1 MSSALKSRVQSP
13 RSKWEGLLPDPAV
26 ARIAAGSNSG
36 PAEISFSQQRLWF
49 LHQMEPGRTT
59 YNIPMAIE
67 LRGVLDTQILERALE
82 AILNRHES
90 LRTVFTVVDGR
101 PLQIVSEPGVWTLP
115 VTDLSGEAKPREQM
129 DKLLRQEVSR
139 GFDLEKG
146 PLFRARLYRLATDH
160 YVLLLGMHHIISD
173 GWSLGILF
181 RELGELY
188 GCLCRGR
195 TASLPALRLQYR
207 DFARWQGRW
216 LKGESLE
223 RMLAHWRSR
232 LAGAPQV
239 LELPADRPRPA
250 MERNRGASY
259 SFTLPLKLVE
269 ACRGF
274 ARREGATLF
283 MALLAG
289 FDVLLSRYSG
299 QEDLLVGTPV
309 ANRNRREIEDVV
321 GCFVNTLVLRADLS
335 SDPSVKEFLGRLR
348 EACLD
353 AFEYQDLPFE
363 RLVEEMRPSRDL
375 SRNPL
380 VQVIFA
386 LENMPLRP
394 LELPGLS
401 QAPLEIDPGVAHV
414 DLMLLAQETSDGLA
428 CVFEYA
434 TDLFE
439 APTIARMA
447 THFRSVL
454 EAMVSSP
461 KSRLSEL
468 PLLTD
473 LERRRLVAEWNNT
486 TVNYARDSSVHE
498 LFETQAERTA
508 ETMAVTCGGAQLS
521 YAALDRR
528 ANQIAHYLRKLGVG
542 AGARVG
548 LCVERSLEMVVG
560 LLGILKSGAAYV
572 PLDPS
577 FPLDRLRFMLDDAR
591 LAALLTTAGLSA
603 SFDVPRERLVL
614 LDHDA
619 NAIAA
624 APDTRLPVDTGSA
637 RAVNPAYVIYTSGST
652 GKPKG
657 VVVPHRAVV
666 NLLSSMSRT
675 PGLAADDVLVAVTTL
690 SFDIA
695 VLELLLPI
703 TVGAKVV
710 IAGQDQIVDGDA
722 LGNLLERENA
732 TVMQATPVT
741 WRLLLETGWKPKRGF
756 KALVGGETLTK
767 SLADRLIALGIEL
780 WNLYGPTETTVW
792 STCARIT
799 DTSNGISIGRPIGNT
814 TIRILDQ
821 RKNLCPI
828 GVSGEL
834 CIGGD
839 GVCGGYWNRTELTAE
854 RFVADPYGTTPET
867 RLYCTG
873 DRARWRNDGTLEHLG
888 RFDHQVKLRGFRIE
902 PGEIEAAIAQHPA
915 VREVVVIAREDSPE
929 EKRLAA
935 YLVAENPPDD
945 LADQLR
951 AIVRG
956 TLPEYMV
963 PAHFVLL
970 DTLPRTPNGKLDRNA
985 LPAPRAVDC
994 SSRKVAD
1001 LPRSP
1006 TEEMVIDRFR
1016 DVLNR
1021 TDFGVFDSFFDLGGH
1036 SLMAARLMF
1045 ILRAASGMDL
1055 PLRLLFEHPTA
1066 AMLAKAMEELAWLE
1080 KSKTPANSDGG
1091 REEIEV

>member
-1 MSSALKSRVQSP
+1 
-13 RSKWEGLLPDPAV
+13 
-26 ARIAAGSNSG
+26 
-36 PAEISFSQQRLWF
+36 
-49 LHQMEPGRTT
+49 
-59 YNIPMAIE
+59 MAIE
-67 LRGVLDTQILERALE
+67 LRGVLDKQILERALG
-82 AILNRHES
+82 AIVNRHES

-101 PLQIVSEPGVWTLP
+101 PLQMVSEPGVWMLP
-115 VTDLSGEAKPREQM
+115 VTDLSGELKPREQM

-146 PLFRARLYRLATDH
+146 PLFRARLYRLATEH
-160 YVLLLGMHHIISD
+160 YVLLLAMHHIISD

-188 GCLCRGR
+188 GCLCQGK
-195 TASLPALRLQYR
+195 TPNLPALRFQYR
-207 DFARWQGRW
+207 DYAHWEGRW
-216 LKGESLE
+216 LKGEGPE
-223 RMLAHWRSR
+223 RLLGHWRSR

-239 LELPADRPRPA
+239 LELPADHPRPA
-250 MERNRGASY
+250 MESNRGASY
-259 SFTLPLKLVE
+259 SFTLPPKLLAALHGF
-269 ACRGF
+269 ACRE
-274 ARREGATLF
+274 RATLF
-283 MALLAG
+283 MVLLAG
-289 FDVLLSRYSG
+289 YNVLLSRYSG
-299 QEDLLVGTPV
+299 QEDLLVGAPV
-309 ANRNRREIEDVV
+309 ANRNRLEIEDVV

-335 SDPSVKEFLGRLR
+335 GDPSVSAFLARLR
-348 EACLD
+348 EVCFD

-363 RLVEEMRPSRDL
+363 RLVEEMRPPRDL

-380 VQVIFA
+380 VQVMLA
-386 LENMPLRP
+386 MENMPLRT
-394 LELPGLS
+394 LEQPGLS
-401 QAPLEIDPGVAHV
+401 QALLELDPGVSHV
-414 DLMLLAQETSDGLA
+414 DLMLLAQETSDGLT

-447 THFRSVL
+447 THWRSVL
-454 EAMVSSP
+454 EAMVESP

-468 PLLTD
+468 PLLTAP
-473 LERRRLVAEWNNT
+473 ERQRLLVEWNSA
-486 TVNYARDSSVHE
+486 TVNYQRDLCVHE
-498 LFETQAERTA
+498 RFEMQAKRTP
-508 ETMAVTCGGAQLS
+508 ETIAVTCEDKRLS
-521 YAALDRR
+521 YADLDRR
-528 ANQIAHYLRKLGVG
+528 ANQIAHHLRKLGVG

-577 FPLDRLRFMLDDAR
+577 FPLDRLRFMTDDAR
-591 LAALLTTAGLSA
+591 LALLVSTAASSA
-603 SFDVPRERLVL
+603 SFEVPRERLVL
-614 LDHDA
+614 FDEDA

-624 APDTRLPVDTGSA
+624 APDTRLPADTGSA
-637 RAVNPAYVIYTSGST
+637 RGVDPAYVIYTSGST

-657 VVVPHRAVV
+657 VVVPHRAIV

-675 PGLAADDVLVAVTTL
+675 PGLEAEDVLLAVTTL

-703 TVGAKVV
+703 TVGAKAV
-710 IAGQDQIVDGDA
+710 IARKDQMVDGDA
-722 LGNLLERENA
+722 LGKLLEQENA

-741 WRLLLETGWKPKRGF
+741 WRLLLEAGWKPRRGF

-767 SLADRLIALGIEL
+767 SLADRLIALGIEV

-792 STCARIT
+792 STCGRIT
-799 DTSNGISIGRPIGNT
+799 DTVNGISIGRPIDNT
-814 TIRILDQ
+814 TIRILDA

-828 GVSGEL
+828 GVPGEL

-839 GVCGGYWNRTELTAE
+839 GVCSGYWNRPELTAE
-854 RFVADPYGTTPET
+854 RFVVDPFGTTPEA

-888 RFDHQVKLRGFRIE
+888 RLDHQLKLRGFRIE
-902 PGEIEAAIAQHPA
+902 PGEIETAIGRHPA

-929 EKRLAA
+929 DKRLAA
-935 YLVAENPPDD
+935 YLVAENPPEE

-951 AIVRG
+951 ALVRA

-970 DTLPRTPNGKLDRNA
+970 DTLPRTPNGKIDRNS
-985 LPAPRAVDC
+985 LPAPRVVD
-994 SSRKVAD
+994 SPTRRVAD
-1001 LPRSP
+1001 LPRNP
-1006 TEEMVIDRFR
+1006 TEEMVMGTFR
-1016 DVLNR
+1016 HALNR

-1036 SLMAARLMF
+1036 SLMAARLMLM
-1045 ILRAASGMDL
+1045 LRAASGIDL
-1055 PLRLLFEHPTA
+1055 PLRLLFERPTA
-1066 AMLAKAMEELAWLE
+1066 AALSGAVEELAWLE
-1080 KSKTPANSDGG
+1080 KSKTPINSVGG